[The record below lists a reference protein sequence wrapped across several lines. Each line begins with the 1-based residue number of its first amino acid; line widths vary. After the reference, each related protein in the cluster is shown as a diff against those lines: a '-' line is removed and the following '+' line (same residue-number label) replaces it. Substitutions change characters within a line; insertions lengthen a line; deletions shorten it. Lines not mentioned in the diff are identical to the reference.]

1 MMRKRPIEEYAE
13 GLFDAS
19 IAAQKV
25 MSVILRAR
33 DPKSVNASTIVRTL
47 LGKEGGFNNIKT
59 FGAGTDVPECIWWA
73 IAEEM
78 KIQGILERA
87 SDEDASIIR
96 SSYLLQNEKSNWRP
110 ALRLNEKSNWR
121 PVLRGDEKFHLTAEP
136 LRAYEARRAEET
148 LFNTIS
154 EPKTDLKG
162 RKKGRS
168 WYTTLE
174 ESDIAEAEHL
184 QKIILGEVSFFQNL
198 LRPRPRRDQELLK
211 RLQRSYLDNKLGQR
225 AISEI
230 IARKPVSVDEL
241 ASIPDSILPTFLREQ
256 HGGNIVE
263 IVTNVLAMN
272 FDNDF
277 LACMDETVYHLK
289 EWRGREAEKTHIPE
303 LVILHNHVLESIA
316 REQPKTLDDLQNME
330 GIGKTRA
337 SRFGEAIL
345 QIIASSTD

>member
-78 KIQGILERA
+78 KI
-87 SDEDASIIR
+87 
-96 SSYLLQNEKSNWRP
+96 KSNWRP

-211 RLQRSYLDNKLGQR
+211 RQQRSYLDNKLGQR

-256 HGGNIVE
+256 PGGKIVDLREQHGGNIVE

-277 LACMDETVYHLK
+277 LACMDATVYHLK